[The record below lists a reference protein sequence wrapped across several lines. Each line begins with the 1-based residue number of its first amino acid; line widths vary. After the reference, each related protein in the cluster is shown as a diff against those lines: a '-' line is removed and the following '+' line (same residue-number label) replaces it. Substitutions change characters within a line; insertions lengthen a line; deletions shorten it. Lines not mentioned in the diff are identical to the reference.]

1 MTVSKK
7 VSKLHIPSEQWTLLE
22 LNVRGVDLF
31 GTLSITD
38 TVRELSD
45 CCFTQCKSLCC
56 VTFGYSLPERMGTQ
70 FLAGSGLKR

>member
-45 CCFTQCKSLCC
+45 CC
-56 VTFGYSLPERMGTQ
+56 VTFGSSLPERMGTQ